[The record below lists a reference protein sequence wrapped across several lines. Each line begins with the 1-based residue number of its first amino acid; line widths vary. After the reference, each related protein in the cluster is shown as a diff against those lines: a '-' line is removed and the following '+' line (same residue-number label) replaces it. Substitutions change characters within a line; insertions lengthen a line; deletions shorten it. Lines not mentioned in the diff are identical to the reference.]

1 MTRQERFV
9 WRLATKLSG
18 PEKLAAFK
26 KIGFWMGYYFFLMD
40 HPEYK
45 WDELETVLMFNS
57 LDILRML
64 GYFDTMAGYEKLIGS
79 FESTQA
85 ELTLEDVLI
94 TALKHQ
100 GPRQIKPLLY
110 LIVSKLEAKA
120 LSQRFYQYFIY
131 LSLTGKY
138 SQ

>member
-18 PEKLAAFK
+18 SEKLTAFK
-26 KIGFWMGYYFFLMD
+26 MIGFWMGYYFSLKD
-40 HPEYK
+40 HPEHK

-57 LDILRML
+57 SDILRTL
-64 GYFDTMAGYEKLIGS
+64 GYFDTMGNCEKLISGFGS
-79 FESTQA
+79 YQT

-100 GPRQIKPLLY
+100 GPRQMKPLLDS
-110 LIVSKLEAKA
+110 IVSKLEPKA
-120 LSQRFYQYFIY
+120 LSQNFYTYFIY
-131 LSLTGKY
+131 LSITHHKA
-138 SQ
+138 